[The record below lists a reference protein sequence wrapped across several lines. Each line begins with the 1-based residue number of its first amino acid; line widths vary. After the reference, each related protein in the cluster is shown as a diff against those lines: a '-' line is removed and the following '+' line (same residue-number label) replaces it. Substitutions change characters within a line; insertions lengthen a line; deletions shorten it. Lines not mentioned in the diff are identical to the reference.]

1 MTIGD
6 RVIWILPISKVNRQ
20 VRRIVA
26 AGASSWATKVCCPAS
41 WAAKGRVIQML
52 QRCGFGCFWWFWG
65 WRGVSLWRFSDSS
78 NTNLDAKC
86 FQGFSK
92 MMHNRDVVRN
102 FRGPTA
108 AQHVSAPGKTSVVAG
123 APSHDSNVER
133 SQRSERSWS
142 SMPRRRQFMKT
153 VDLQAWNIWGTP

>member
-41 WAAKGRVIQML
+41 WAAKGSNTDVTKMWFWLLMVLGMERCKSLKIQWLFKHKSRCQML
-52 QRCGFGCFWWFWG
+52 SGFFQDDAQPRRRAKFPRPYGSPACFG
-65 WRGVSLWRFSDSS
+65 
-78 NTNLDAKC
+78 T
-86 FQGFSK
+86 
-92 MMHNRDVVRN
+92 
-102 FRGPTA
+102 
-108 AQHVSAPGKTSVVAG
+108 GKTSVVAG